1 MARPRDT
8 HNVRAELLKDEPA
21 PPKRMTLSHVVE
33 RLTERGAKSSIGIK
47 CSAQG
52 QVQPDVNI
60 VEGTTDEAI
69 KTMTRQAIDAF
80 VAIVA
85 EANGGPAA

>member
-1 MARPRDT
+1 MTRARTQPKQP
-8 HNVRAELLKDEPA
+8 E

-47 CSAQG
+47 VSAQG
-52 QVQPDVNI
+52 QVMPDVNI

-69 KTMTRQAIDAF
+69 DKMRRQAIDTF
-80 VAIVA
+80 VSIVR
-85 EANGGPAA
+85 EASNGA